1 MATKAIHFL
10 LCAEVMVLHKTFK
23 GCKASCWVAV
33 RSAHLGA
40 LSGVIFLGGGALPGV
55 MLGVML
61 VLGVTGVA
69 AVACPL
75 TLSSMGLLGSLAF
88 DPVVAVERGVLT
100 LLVTGVPS
108 PTELGGVGVGVCAL
122 ASMETP
128 STAVVMNAPRRM
140 GANLGPLRMVNGV
153 RRLNLRGVEYWPI
166 DQAVLNPRACKPK
179 ENKASS
185 GPRFNGMWEA

>member
-1 MATKAIHFL
+1 
-10 LCAEVMVLHKTFK
+10 MVLHKTFK

-40 LSGVIFLGGGALPGV
+40 LSGVILGLWGALLGV
-55 MLGVML
+55 MLVVML
-61 VLGVTGVA
+61 VLGVTADA

-88 DPVVAVERGVLT
+88 DPVVVAERGVLT
-100 LLVTGVPS
+100 LLETGEPS
-108 PTELGGVGVGVCAL
+108 PMELGGVGAGVCAL
-122 ASMETP
+122 ASMETL

-140 GANLGPLRMVNGV
+140 GANLGLLGMVKGV
-153 RRLNLRGVEYWPI
+153 RILNLRGVEYWPI

-185 GPRFNGMWEA
+185 GPRFNGMWGA